1 MNDVYLIRAQGLS
14 WSCTVEDVH
23 NFSDCRIRNSDNG
36 IHFLL
41 NRDGRWRGDP
51 LMKMESEQ
59 DVQKALEKHQMYM
72 GQRYAKVYEIN
83 EEDVDALMKSLQVKP
98 LPVCAQ

>member
-1 MNDVYLIRAQGLS
+1 
-14 WSCTVEDVH
+14 
-23 NFSDCRIRNSDNG
+23 
-36 IHFLL
+36 
-41 NRDGRWRGDP
+41 
-51 LMKMESEQ
+51 MKMESEQ

-98 LPVCAQ
+98 SPVCAQ